1 MSDEATARQER
12 RCGFAALVGAPNA
25 GKSTL
30 LNQLV
35 GAKVSIVSRKAQTT
49 RALVRGI
56 AIEGDA
62 QIVLVDTPG
71 IFKPKRRLDRA
82 MVASALSGAGDAD
95 VIALLVDARRGID
108 EEVEAILVQLAQ
120 ARAPKILV
128 LNKIDIIAH
137 EKLLGL
143 AQTLNERGKFEET
156 FMISALKG
164 HGVDDLRKA
173 LARRMQPSPWL
184 YPEDQLSDAPLR
196 ILASEI
202 TREQIYEKLHDEL
215 PYQSTVETD
224 SWTNQKDGSA
234 RIEQTIFVA
243 RDSQKKIVLGEGGR
257 TIKAI
262 GQAARKE
269 IMEAAEQK
277 VHLFLFVKV
286 RENWADDPERYREMR
301 LEFPKG
307 G

>member
-1 MSDEATARQER
+1 VNNKHNETSPT

-49 RALVRGI
+49 RAMVRGI
-56 AIEGDA
+56 AIEGEA
-62 QIVLVDTPG
+62 QIILVDTPG

-82 MVASALSGAGDAD
+82 MVASALSGAADAD
-95 VIALLVDARRGID
+95 VISLLIDARKGLD
-108 EEVEAILVQLAQ
+108 EEVEAILAQLADNKT
-120 ARAPKILV
+120 PKILV
-128 LNKIDIIAH
+128 LNKIDIIAR
-137 EKLLGL
+137 ERLLAL
-143 AQTLNERGKFEET
+143 ATELNARGAFEET
-156 FMISALKG
+156 FMVSALTG
-164 HGVDDLRKA
+164 DGVGDLRRA
-173 LARRMQPSPWL
+173 LAVRMKPSPWL

-196 ILASEI
+196 LLAAEI
-202 TREQIYEKLHDEL
+202 TREKIYDRLHDEL

-224 SWTNQKDGSA
+224 SWTQQKDGSA

-243 RDSQKKIVLGEGGR
+243 REGQKRIVIGEGGR

-262 GQAARKE
+262 GQAARLE
-269 IMEAAEQK
+269 IAEAAEQP

-301 LEFPKG
+301 LEFPKNE
-307 G
+307 